1 MKEISNSLTFALL
14 GGGDT
19 TVWTPPCGF
28 REWQENGGAQR
39 RRFSLPTFTYWNQII
54 MQEHFQLN
62 IGFNFFFNT
71 TLLKLLIV
79 LEIISKY
86 HFAHMTVFLPIG
98 RYMRGVQS
106 YMVAWA

>member
-1 MKEISNSLTFALL
+1 
-14 GGGDT
+14 
-19 TVWTPPCGF
+19 
-28 REWQENGGAQR
+28 
-39 RRFSLPTFTYWNQII
+39 

-86 HFAHMTVFLPIG
+86 HFAHLTVFLPIG
-98 RYMRGVQS
+98 RHMYLSRAILHQ
-106 YMVAWA
+106 